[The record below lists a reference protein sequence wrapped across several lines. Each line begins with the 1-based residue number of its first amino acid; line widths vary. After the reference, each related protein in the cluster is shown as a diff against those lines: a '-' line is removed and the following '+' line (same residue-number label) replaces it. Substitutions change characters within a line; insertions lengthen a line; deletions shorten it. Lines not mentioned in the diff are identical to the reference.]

1 METQEA
7 IRERRSIRKFE
18 DTSISTTDIEKILRA
33 ASLAPSGKNKQP
45 WRFVVVREDKRDEMI
60 RVMRAGIESCKNNGI
75 ETGSSE
81 GTARIMEQAPVTV
94 FVFNPYETNE
104 EHERTIAD
112 YFMQI
117 VDIQS
122 VGAAIQ
128 NLLLAAW
135 DRGIGTLW
143 ICDVFYAYR
152 ELCEWLGEN
161 HQMVAA
167 VSLGYPAESPGP
179 RPRRSVSE
187 ITRWL

>member
-1 METQEA
+1 MEIMEA
-7 IRERRSIRKFE
+7 IRDRRSIRRF
-18 DTSISTTDIEKILRA
+18 TNASISSEDIEALLLA

-60 RVMRAGIESCKNNGI
+60 RVMRAGIETCKHNGI

-81 GTARIMEQAPVTV
+81 GTARIMEQAPVTI
-94 FVFNPYETNE
+94 FIFNPYETNE
-104 EHERTIAD
+104 ERERTISD

-128 NLLLAAW
+128 NLLLAAC
-135 DRGIGTLW
+135 DRGIGSLW
-143 ICDVFYAYR
+143 ICDVFYAYG

-167 VSLGYPAESPGP
+167 VSLGYPAESPGR
-179 RPRRSVSE
+179 RPRRSVSDL
-187 ITRWL
+187 TSWL

>member
-1 METQEA
+1 MEIMEA
-7 IRERRSIRKFE
+7 IRDRRSIRRF
-18 DTSISTTDIEKILRA
+18 TNASISSEDIEALLLA

-60 RVMRAGIESCKNNGI
+60 RVMRAGIETCKSNGI

-81 GTARIMEQAPVTV
+81 GTARIMEQAPVTI
-94 FVFNPYETNE
+94 FIFNPYETNE
-104 EHERTIAD
+104 ERERTISD

-128 NLLLAAW
+128 NLLLAAC
-135 DRGIGTLW
+135 DRGIGSLW
-143 ICDVFYAYR
+143 ICDVFYAYG

-167 VSLGYPAESPGP
+167 VSLGYPAESPGR
-179 RPRRSVSE
+179 RPRRPVSDL
-187 ITRWL
+187 TSWL

>member
-1 METQEA
+1 METMEA
-7 IRERRSIRKFE
+7 IRERRSIRRFK
-18 DTSISTTDIEKILRA
+18 DASISAEDIEAILLA

-45 WRFVVVREDKRDEMI
+45 WRFVVVKEDKRDEMI
-60 RVMRAGIESCKNNGI
+60 RVMREGIETCKKNGI

-81 GTARIMEQAPVTV
+81 STARIMEQAPVTI
-94 FVFNPYETNE
+94 FIFNPFETNE
-104 EHERTIAD
+104 ERERTISD
-112 YFMQI
+112 YFLQV

-128 NLLLAAW
+128 NMLLAAW
-135 DRGIGTLW
+135 DFGIGSLW

-179 RPRRSVSE
+179 RPRLAVSE

>member
-1 METQEA
+1 MEIMKA
-7 IRERRSIRKFE
+7 IRDRRSIRRF
-18 DTSISTTDIEKILRA
+18 TNASISSEDIETLLLA

-60 RVMRAGIESCKNNGI
+60 RVMRAGIETCKKSGI

-81 GTARIMEQAPVTV
+81 GTARIMEQAPVTI
-94 FVFNPYETNE
+94 FIFNPFETNE
-104 EHERTIAD
+104 ERERTISD
-112 YFMQI
+112 HFMQI

-135 DRGIGTLW
+135 DRGIGSLW
-143 ICDVFYAYR
+143 ICDVFYAYG

-179 RPRRSVSE
+179 RPRRSVSDL
-187 ITRWL
+187 TSWL